1 MSGLRKV
8 GPHWEAAPV
17 NLPLELQFPLLQ
29 NVNENPHADYE
40 DEKKLTGIRGS
51 VHAVSSFLTNRL
63 LP

>member
-8 GPHWEAAPV
+8 GPDWEAAPV

-40 DEKKLTGIRGS
+40 DEMIRS
-51 VHAVSSFLTNRL
+51 
-63 LP
+63 